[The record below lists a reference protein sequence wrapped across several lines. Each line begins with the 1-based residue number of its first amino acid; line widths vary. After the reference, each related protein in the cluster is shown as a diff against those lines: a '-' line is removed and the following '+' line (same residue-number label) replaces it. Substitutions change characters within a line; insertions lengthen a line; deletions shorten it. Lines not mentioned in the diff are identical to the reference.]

1 MDVTDFERG
10 IPREGCEIGT
20 LCSILSN
27 RGSVAHFLMPLVDCS
42 SAKTSGDTR
51 DERLPVGELSYPLLE
66 METCRNWVWPSNS
79 PWLNSLDR
87 GRRGEVLGED
97 KPLERGESFFFMG
110 GVCTGAGTE
119 IDRLVF
125 VTGSALVLLSP
136 FSPSD
141 MPLSSTEFRFGF
153 FRTVL

>member
-10 IPREGCEIGT
+10 IPGEGCEIVK

-27 RGSVAHFLMPLVDCS
+27 RGIVAHFLMPLVDCS
-42 SAKTSGDTR
+42 STKTSGDTR

-66 METCRNWVWPSNS
+66 METCRDCVWLSNS

-87 GRRGEVLGED
+87 GRRGEDLGED
-97 KPLERGESFFFMG
+97 KPLERGESFLFMG
-110 GVCTGAGTE
+110 GVWTGAGTE

-125 VTGSALVLLSP
+125 VTGASLVLLSS
-136 FSPSD
+136 FSASD
-141 MPLSSTEFRFGF
+141 IPLSSMEFRFGF
-153 FRTVL
+153 FRIDF